1 MLVDS
6 SGWIEFLTDGP
17 LADEYASY
25 LKHPQDIVTP
35 TIVLYEVYKVAKR
48 QRSEE
53 EALASVAQMGKT
65 RVVPLTDSIA
75 LTAADLSLVYHLAMA
90 DAIVYATAL
99 AEHTTLVTSDADLQP
114 LPGVRYLRKSS
125 DKND

>member
-6 SGWIEFLTDGP
+6 SGWIDFFTNGP

-25 LKHPQDIVTP
+25 LKHPQGVVTP
-35 TIVLYEVYKVAKR
+35 TIVLYEVYKVIKR
-48 QRSEE
+48 LRSEE
-53 EALASVAQMGKT
+53 EALAAVAQMGKT
-65 RVVPLTDSIA
+65 RLVPLTDSVA

-99 AEHTTLVTSDADLQP
+99 AEHTTLVTSDADLQH
-114 LPGVRYLRKSS
+114 LPEVRYLQKS
-125 DKND
+125 NA

>member
-17 LADEYASY
+17 LADQYASY
-25 LKHPQDIVTP
+25 LKHPQQLITP
-35 TIVLYEVYKVAKR
+35 TVVLYEVYKVIKR

-53 EALASVAQMGKT
+53 EALAAVAQMGKT

-99 AEHTTLVTSDADLQP
+99 TERVTLVTGDADLQH
-114 LPGVRYLRKSS
+114 LPGVQYLTRS
-125 DKND
+125 

>member
-6 SGWIEFLTDGP
+6 SGWIEFFTDGP
-17 LADEYASY
+17 LADAYTSL
-25 LKHPQDIVTP
+25 LKHPQDLVTP
-35 TIVLYEVYKVAKR
+35 TVVVYEVYKVVKR

-53 EALASVAQMGKT
+53 EALAAVAQIGKT

-99 AEHTTLVTSDADLQP
+99 AEHTTLVTSDADLQH
-114 LPGVRYLRKSS
+114 LPDVRYLRKS
-125 DKND
+125 

>member
-6 SGWIEFLTDGP
+6 SGWIEFFTDGP
-17 LADEYASY
+17 LADEYAPY
-25 LKHPQDIVTP
+25 LKHPHNLVTP
-35 TIVLYEVYKVAKR
+35 TIALYEVYKVVKR

-53 EALASVAQMGKT
+53 EALAAVAQMGKT
-65 RVVPLTDSIA
+65 KVVPLTDSIA

-99 AEHTTLVTSDADLQP
+99 AEHTTLVTSDADLQH
-114 LPGVRYLRKSS
+114 LPDVRYLQK
-125 DKND
+125 